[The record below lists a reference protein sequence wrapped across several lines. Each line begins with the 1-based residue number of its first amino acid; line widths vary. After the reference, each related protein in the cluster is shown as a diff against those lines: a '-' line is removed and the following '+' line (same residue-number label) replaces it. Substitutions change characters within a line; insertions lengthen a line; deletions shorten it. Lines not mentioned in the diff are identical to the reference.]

1 MKLSVL
7 LGAVVLAIATA
18 ALVVTNPGP
27 EAYADYVGTQAQTYL
42 TDEVCTDLPAGIS
55 DLLGSQ
61 CGEMV
66 QSLVPELDSLIR
78 DRTQRLNFAIGSI
91 YRTSLGVPG
100 MPMVPEYRVE
110 SLGMLNRFFTYHFS
124 QTS

>member
-7 LGAVVLAIATA
+7 LGAIILAVATA

-27 EAYADYVGTQAQTYL
+27 EAYADYVGAQAQTYL

-55 DLLGSQ
+55 DLLGGQ

-66 QSLVPELDSLIR
+66 QSLMPELDTLIR
-78 DRTQRLNFAIGSI
+78 DRTERLNFAIGSI
-91 YRTSLGVPG
+91 YRTSLGIPN
-100 MPMVPEYRVE
+100 MPMLPEYRIE
-110 SLGMLNRFFTYHFS
+110 SLGILNRFFTYSFS
-124 QTS
+124 QTG